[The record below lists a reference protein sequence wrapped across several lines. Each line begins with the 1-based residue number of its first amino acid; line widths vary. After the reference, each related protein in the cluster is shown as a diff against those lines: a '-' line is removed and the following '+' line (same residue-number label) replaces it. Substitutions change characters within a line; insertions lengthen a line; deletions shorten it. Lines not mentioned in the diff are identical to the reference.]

1 MGETTTSI
9 LAQDNLSRKS
19 LAFCGY
25 TGYAAIIL
33 FIIGGVWLGGMLP
46 PIPNA
51 NDAPAELV
59 AKVNNNLLSFRIG
72 SIFMI
77 ASFALFG
84 TFGAGMAA
92 QTRRFETSPVF
103 SYVQIVFAAAGT
115 TIALLVAFAWSLMV
129 FRPETYEPSILL
141 MWADFAYFLALFSV
155 PLFGGWCVLIALPI
169 FFSEPGREPFPRWVA
184 YVNLWAALLFAPGQM
199 VIFFKD
205 GPFSWHGIVAMYLP
219 FIAFFAWIA
228 IMSWVMIKIA
238 HEENS

>member
-1 MGETTTSI
+1 MSETTSNI
-9 LAQDNLSRKS
+9 LAQDSLSRKS

-59 AKVNNNLLSFRIG
+59 AKVNENLLGFRVG
-72 SIFMI
+72 SIFLV

-84 TFGAGMAA
+84 TVGAGIAA

-103 SYVQIVFAAAGT
+103 SYAQIVFAAGGT
-115 TIALLVAFAWSLMV
+115 TVALLVAWGWALMA
-129 FRPETYEPSILL
+129 FRPDTYEPSILL
-141 MWADFAYFLALFSV
+141 MWADFAYFLAVFSV

-169 FFSEPGREPFPRWVA
+169 LFQNRKGAISAVGSLCKPMGGFALRTRPNDYIFQRRAVFLAWHCW
-184 YVNLWAALLFAPGQM
+184 YVP
-199 VIFFKD
+199 
-205 GPFSWHGIVAMYLP
+205 
-219 FIAFFAWIA
+219 A
-228 IMSWVMIKIA
+228 IHRVLCLDSHHVLVVDQDRP
-238 HEENS
+238 

>member
-1 MGETTTSI
+1 MSETTSNI
-9 LAQDNLSRKS
+9 LAQDSLSRKS

-59 AKVNNNLLSFRIG
+59 AKVNDNLLGFRVG

-84 TFGAGMAA
+84 TVGAGIAA

-103 SYVQIVFAAAGT
+103 SYAQIVFAAGGT
-115 TIALLVAFAWSLMV
+115 TIALLVAW
-129 FRPETYEPSILL
+129 
-141 MWADFAYFLALFSV
+141 
-155 PLFGGWCVLIALPI
+155 G
-169 FFSEPGREPFPRWVA
+169 WVA
-184 YVNLWAALLFAPGQM
+184 NGVPTGHL
-199 VIFFKD
+199 
-205 GPFSWHGIVAMYLP
+205 
-219 FIAFFAWIA
+219 
-228 IMSWVMIKIA
+228 
-238 HEENS
+238 

>member
-1 MGETTTSI
+1 MSETTGNI
-9 LAQDNLSRKS
+9 LALDSLSRKS

-25 TGYAAIIL
+25 TGYAAVIL

-59 AKVNNNLLSFRIG
+59 AKVNENLLGFRVG
-72 SIFMI
+72 SIFLV

-84 TFGAGMAA
+84 TVGAGIAA

-129 FRPETYEPSILL
+129 FRPDTYEPSILL

-169 FFSEPGREPFPRWVA
+169 FFQKREGSHFRVGWLMSTYGRLCSLHPAKWSYFSRTGRFPGT
-184 YVNLWAALLFAPGQM
+184 ALLLCICPSSLSLLG
-199 VIFFKD
+199 
-205 GPFSWHGIVAMYLP
+205 
-219 FIAFFAWIA
+219 
-228 IMSWVMIKIA
+228 
-238 HEENS
+238 

>member
-1 MGETTTSI
+1 MSATTSSV
-9 LAQDNLSRKS
+9 LAQDSLSRKS

-59 AKVNNNLLSFRIG
+59 AKVNDNLLNFRIG

-129 FRPETYEPSILL
+129 FRPDTYEPSILL

-155 PLFGGWCVLIALPI
+155 
-169 FFSEPGREPFPRWVA
+169 PGREPFPRWVA

-228 IMSWVMIKIA
+228 VMSWVMIKIA
-238 HEENS
+238 HDENS